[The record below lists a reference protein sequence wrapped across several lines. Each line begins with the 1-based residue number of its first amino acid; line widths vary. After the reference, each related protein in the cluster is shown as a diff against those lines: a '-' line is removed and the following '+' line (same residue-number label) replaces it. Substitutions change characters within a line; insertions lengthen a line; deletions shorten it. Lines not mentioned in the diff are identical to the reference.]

1 MTPRA
6 LVLAILATLVVPAAS
21 RAQAKPTASAA
32 DLAWLEGH
40 WTGTDGTTQMEE
52 IWTSAAGGAI
62 VGLHKDVKVA
72 AGGPP
77 KMLWFEFQRIETGK
91 DGLAY
96 VAQPGGQPPTR
107 FVLVEQESKRAVFAN
122 PAHDYPQR
130 IIYWMDDAGALHA
143 RIEGPKD
150 GKTVGEEWT
159 WTRRQPSR

>member
-1 MTPRA
+1 MTRVA
-6 LVLAILATLVVPAAS
+6 LVLAALALLVLPSAS
-21 RAQAKPTASAA
+21 RGQAKPTATAA

-52 IWTSAAGGAI
+52 VWTSAAGGTI
-62 VGLHKDVKVA
+62 VGLHKDVKVSPGA
-72 AGGPP
+72 PP

-107 FVLVEQESKRAVFAN
+107 FPLVEHGPKRAVFAN
-122 PAHDYPQR
+122 PAHDFPQR

-159 WTRRQPSR
+159 WTRRPAK